1 MIELSG
7 LRRYA
12 IGEATVRL
20 EADIKF
26 TDMDA
31 TCPAETIYFEIDKEF
46 GGMFVNDTYDP
57 FVFVPLYLAMHY
69 KTDLRIHGNISK
81 KFYKNLKWYIQ
92 KILCDFNKK
101 LSPVDIIADGFSPTE
116 AGGFLTGTGISCGV
130 DSLSTIYDR
139 FVKEDDPDYKI
150 NALFMFNC
158 GSHGDFGKEE
168 TQEVFI
174 SRIMRSNALAEE
186 LGLLLIVVDS
196 NLHQFRLE
204 EDKDTVL
211 FLSFYSCVLSMQ
223 NGIRRYYIPGACS
236 YKGIKEFGDNDKHHA
251 DLAVACDSFL
261 IPLIQTERTE
271 LIIDGCQ
278 YRRVD
283 KIKNIADWDIAQRYL
298 NVCLMQKGADST
310 NCGACAKCMRT
321 LLTLEILGKLDNFAQ
336 IFNLAQWNNNSFHY
350 KAATMDN
357 ADKEI
362 FFHEN
367 VELAAENNFPMPV
380 QQSCYTL
387 DKQVVIFDDE
397 QK

>member
-92 KILCDFNKK
+92 KILCDFSKN
-101 LSPVDIIADGFSPTE
+101 LSPVDIIVDGFAPTE
-116 AGGFLTGTGISCGV
+116 AKGFLNGTGISCGV
-130 DSLSTIYDR
+130 DSMSTIYDR

-158 GSHGDFGKEE
+158 GSHGNFGKEY

-174 SRIMRSNALAEE
+174 SRIMRSNALADE
-186 LGLLLIVVDS
+186 LGLLLIVLDS
-196 NLHQFRLE
+196 NLHQFRLDI
-204 EDKDTVL
+204 DKDTVL

-236 YKGIKEFGDNDKHHA
+236 YNGIKEFGDNVKHHA

-283 KIKNIADWDIAQRYL
+283 KIKNIADWDIAQKYL
-298 NVCLMQKGADST
+298 NVCLLQKGADST
-310 NCGACAKCMRT
+310 NCGVCPKCMRT
-321 LLTLEILGKLDNFAQ
+321 LLTLEILGKLENFAQ
-336 IFNLAQWNNNSFHY
+336 IFDLEEWKKKSFYY
-350 KAATMDN
+350 KADTVRN
-357 ADKEI
+357 ANLEV

-367 VELAAENNFPMPV
+367 VELAAENNFTMPIRRD
-380 QQSCYTL
+380 CYTI
-387 DKQVVIFDDE
+387 DKQVAIFDNE
-397 QK
+397 